1 MSGATGIEQEISR
14 RRLLAMGGA
23 VAAAGTLAPWLD
35 PLSALASTRLAR
47 RPPPRS

>member
-1 MSGATGIEQEISR
+1 MSDATGIEQEISR
-14 RRLLAMGGA
+14 RRFLAMGGA

-35 PLSALASTRLAR
+35 PLSALGVDPVAR